1 MFRKLKDSE
10 FKNITAEARKNS
22 EMFKDTENVV
32 LHESKV
38 TVGGRSCS
46 PPSTEV
52 RETSILTP
60 NLSTYMGSYL
70 LSDLGCVPDT

>member
-1 MFRKLKDSE
+1 
-10 FKNITAEARKNS
+10 
-22 EMFKDTENVV
+22 MFKDIEDLV
-32 LHESKV
+32 LHGHESKFMAA
-38 TVGGRSCS
+38 GRPCS
-46 PPSTEV
+46 LPSTEV